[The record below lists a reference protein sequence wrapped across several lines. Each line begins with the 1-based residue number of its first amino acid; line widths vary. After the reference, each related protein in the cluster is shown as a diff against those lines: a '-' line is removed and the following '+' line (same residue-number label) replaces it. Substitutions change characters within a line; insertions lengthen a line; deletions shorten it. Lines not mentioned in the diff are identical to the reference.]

1 MAKAVIWLLIQFLY
15 IGSIS
20 PQILEVKYTNSSG
33 ICKGN
38 RLFKTV
44 ADLKNLE
51 GCVVIVGSLEI
62 FIEISQ
68 EESFTNMT
76 FWDLREITEY
86 LLIYRVNGLESVGK
100 LFPNLARIR
109 GLRLLNNFALIVYD
123 NPKLTE
129 IGLFSLIKID
139 RGGVTMWALPQACFV
154 DTIDWKVLAP
164 RARHV
169 ISPPL
174 IDIPMRQ
181 IQCSVPCS
189 CSSNAAT
196 NRCWNNRRCQ
206 IFLDGPEADKCND
219 QCLGCRKTNKDACFV
234 CRHFTYKGK
243 CLPECPPH
251 TILLPDNQYCI
262 SIEECFELDR
272 WVFNNTCVSEC
283 PMDYKIRNGNRKRP
297 TTCVPC
303 THCEITCGSLKI
315 QSLSSIQSAE
325 KCVYVKGF
333 LYIHVRAI
341 PGVLGDLRMYLGHI
355 QEVSEY
361 ISIEGSDITT
371 LDFLSSLRKIK
382 GQRLKDDKYSLNFY
396 RNSNLQTLFSASVT
410 KNLTIEAGTARF
422 DHNPVLCMSKIDE
435 LKTRLPVEP
444 NPLDIPEGSNGDQ
457 GACAEVIFDF
467 EITLTGKSTALLQFS
482 PIFDDNSTHC
492 VLYVRLPPGVNTT
505 VVPETCSEFEWHSL
519 DIPIISDNKYGVV
532 ELNGLHAASSYALCI
547 ELYNAEKGRLV
558 RSNIFNFTTPVG
570 IPEPPFIVELVA
582 SASDVVVLRW
592 VDHKDYVI
600 HIDYY
605 ELDVTLID
613 NYSRTSK
620 VVDYCRYKED
630 LFDADYTR
638 HALVRRPPPEY
649 ARGCES
655 MCGILSSVTPGA
667 MVEEYFDVCDDSNF
681 DCNNQ
686 ESIISSNSSFGNYV
700 RTLVLLNISS
710 PRNDFQVGGLAPF
723 SDYKFRLRACSG
735 GQCSRSA
742 RGVVRTF
749 SLKNADIP
757 SITYLHANQFGHIFV
772 RWNPPNVTNG
782 PILSYSVEVLPRINI
797 NDLMP
802 QVWCV
807 AAEETRIFVQSV
819 IVSKYLV
826 RVCVK
831 TLASSN
837 SCSDWIKITSVT
849 ESKTI
854 LLWIGVTCGILI
866 YIASFIVGWLKKRLR
881 HRSEVVPLVD
891 SSSSLRVES
900 EPPAMMLSDFVPF
913 HTIPLD

>member
-1 MAKAVIWLLIQFLY
+1 MSTYMYNTKSIISSRLLIQFLY

-20 PQILEVKYTNSSG
+20 PQRLEVKYTNSSR
-33 ICKGN
+33 ICKGD
-38 RLFKTV
+38 LFKTV

-51 GCVVIVGSLEI
+51 GCVVVVGSVEI
-62 FIEISQ
+62 FIEKSNAD
-68 EESFTNMT
+68 SFTNMT
-76 FWDLREITEY
+76 FYDLREITEY
-86 LLIYRVNGLESVGK
+86 LLIYRVRGLESVGQ

-109 GLRLLNNFALIVYD
+109 GIR
-123 NPKLTE
+123 
-129 IGLFSLIKID
+129 
-139 RGGVTMWALPQACFV
+139 
-154 DTIDWKVLAP
+154 
-164 RARHV
+164 
-169 ISPPL
+169 
-174 IDIPMRQ
+174 
-181 IQCSVPCS
+181 
-189 CSSNAAT
+189 
-196 NRCWNNRRCQ
+196 
-206 IFLDGPEADKCND
+206 
-219 QCLGCRKTNKDACFV
+219 
-234 CRHFTYKGK
+234 
-243 CLPECPPH
+243 
-251 TILLPDNQYCI
+251 ILLPDSQYCI
-262 SIEECFELDR
+262 TVDECFEIGR

-283 PMDYKIRNGNRKRP
+283 PMDYRIKNGTKRRP
-297 TTCVPC
+297 TICEPC

-325 KCVYVKGF
+325 KCVYVNGY
-333 LYIHVRAI
+333 LEIHVRAI
-341 PGVLGDLRMYLGHI
+341 PGVLADLRTYLGQI
-355 QEVSEY
+355 QEVSQF

-371 LDFLSSLRKIK
+371 LDFLSSLKKIK
-382 GQRLKDDKYSLNFY
+382 GQHLKDDKYSLNIH
-396 RNSNLQTLFSASVT
+396 RNNNLQTLFTASVT
-410 KNLTIEAGTARF
+410 KNVIIEAGTARF

-435 LKTRLPVEP
+435 LKTRLPIP
-444 NPLDIPEGSNGDQ
+444 PSAIDIPEGSNGYR
-457 GACAEVIFDF
+457 GACEEVIFDF
-467 EITLTGKSTALLQFS
+467 EITLSKESSVLIQFS
-482 PIFDDNSTHC
+482 PILDHSTHYTA
-492 VLYVRLPPGVNTT
+492 LYVRLPPGVHTT
-505 VVPETCSEFEWHSL
+505 VVPETCSEFEWHAI
-519 DIPIISDNKYGVV
+519 DIPTLFDKNFGVV

-547 ELYNAEKGRLV
+547 EIYDPEKKRLV

-592 VDHKDYVI
+592 VDHKDYVP

-613 NYSRTSK
+613 NYSRTST

-735 GQCSRSA
+735 GHCSRSA

-757 SITYLHANQFGHIFV
+757 SISYLHANQFGYIFV

-782 PILSYSVEVLPRINI
+782 PILSYSVEVLPRINV

-866 YIASFIVGWLKKRLR
+866 YIASFVVGWLKRRWR
-881 HRSEVVPLVD
+881 HRSDVVPLVD